1 MDYSNSNAAVAP
13 VINCYQY
20 FTAEDQ
26 TQYILLFFRIF
37 AVGDFLLKNKIKNS
51 TVNFKGCPIL

>member
-37 AVGDFLLKNKIKNS
+37 AVGDFLLKNKIK
-51 TVNFKGCPIL
+51 TVQ